1 MSDSLAEALVEAAV
15 DCDSAEV
22 TRLLRQGANPNG
34 FASDG
39 YTALVVAVGQ
49 GEEGEECVRVLLDA
63 GADPNLESR
72 RKSATTPLISAAC
85 CGGKPALVELLLERR
100 RCKPA
105 EQRRHDAALLGL
117 GESGGRPSPHRRAET
132 CAAKYA
138 RVVEL
143 LQDTRK
149 S

>member
-1 MSDSLAEALVEAAV
+1 MSDSLAEALVEAAME
-15 DCDSAEV
+15 CDSAEV

-34 FASDG
+34 FASW
-39 YTALVVAVGQ
+39 AQ
-49 GEEGEECVRVLLDA
+49 A
-63 GADPNLESR
+63 GAE
-72 RKSATTPLISAAC
+72 A
-85 CGGKPALVELLLERR
+85 
-100 RCKPA
+100 
-105 EQRRHDAALLGL
+105 
-117 GESGGRPSPHRRAET
+117 